1 MDVIKRNFFALLQ
14 TGAFGKMHHVEPMS
28 AYKWRKLFAM
38 MGVHDV
44 LQFALEGYAKQQYQN
59 VRHIPQP
66 ILHDLKSHP
75 QRSLDEAYTSSQL
88 SNKFLNNRLNA
99 IREEEPH
106 AMDTSI
112 ETLHVLN
119 IIVHNVE
126 DTLNKGVVLRGIV
139 DLGIYLRTKG
149 HKVDFVKLEYWLN
162 KLHIETLAQF
172 QGSILILLL
181 GFEEDE
187 VPFTKHIMAD
197 AKKATLKS
205 VERTAKDTSDKW
217 DFKQDKSL
225 WLHANSGAIKQSMR
239 RSFHYLL
246 YAPIETI
253 SNLTYKFAKNL
264 SELEE

>member
-1 MDVIKRNFFALLQ
+1 
-14 TGAFGKMHHVEPMS
+14 
-28 AYKWRKLFAM
+28 
-38 MGVHDV
+38 
-44 LQFALEGYAKQQYQN
+44 
-59 VRHIPQP
+59 
-66 ILHDLKSHP
+66 
-75 QRSLDEAYTSSQL
+75 
-88 SNKFLNNRLNA
+88 
-99 IREEEPH
+99 
-106 AMDTSI
+106 MDTSI

-139 DLGIYLRTKG
+139 DLGIYLRTMG
-149 HKVDFVKLEYWLN
+149 HKVDFVKLESWLN
-162 KLHIETLAQF
+162 RLHIESLAQF

-187 VPFTKHIMAD
+187 VPFTKRIMGD
-197 AKKATLKS
+197 AEKATLKS
-205 VERTAKDTSDKW
+205 VERTAKDTSEKW

>member
-14 TGAFGKMHHVEPMS
+14 TGAFGKMQ
-28 AYKWRKLFAM
+28 
-38 MGVHDV
+38 
-44 LQFALEGYAKQQYQN
+44 QFALAGYTKQQYQN

-75 QRSLDEAYTSSQL
+75 QLSLDETYASSRL
-88 SNKFLNNRLNA
+88 SNKFLNNRLKA
-99 IREEEPH
+99 IREGEPH

-139 DLGIYLRTKG
+139 DLGIYLRTMG
-149 HKVDFVKLEYWLN
+149 HKVDFVKLESWLN
-162 KLHIETLAQF
+162 RLHIESLAQF

-187 VPFTKHIMAD
+187 VPFTKRIMGD
-197 AKKATLKS
+197 AEKATLKS
-205 VERTAKDTSDKW
+205 VERTAKDTSEKW